1 MYSWISALL
10 LLCLSSLA
18 WAGDEIWIDV
28 RSTEEFQQEHL
39 VGAIHIPHTQIAKGI
54 SKRYPDRNTPLN
66 LYCRSGRRSQLATE
80 ALQALGYT
88 KVVNRGGLE
97 QLKQAGMPTEG
108 SLVNAEALAT
118 QP

>member
-10 LLCLSSLA
+10 LLTLSSLA

-28 RSTEEFQQEHL
+28 RSTEEYQQEHL
-39 VGAIHIPHTQIAKGI
+39 VGAIHIPHTQIAKGV
-54 SKRYPDRNTPLN
+54 SKRFPDRDTPLN

-88 KVVNRGGLE
+88 QVVNRGGLD
-97 QLKQAGMPTEG
+97 QLKQGGMPTEG
-108 SLVNAEALAT
+108 NQVNPEALTA